1 MFNNII
7 YFIIVLLIFYIDI
20 DYPTHPP
27 ETSLSYTVGM
37 VFLGWL
43 GFLAYCRWGFQ
54 HLLGGVKEDEMRDG
68 HLAAEYQ
75 GLIFRA
81 SVLAIVLFAVDV
93 HIFSLKPWIRLI
105 PGFEHVPA
113 LQGVLGIAL
122 FLFYLCTIW
131 SVSHSSYEAIFPS
144 SIPKKSFV
152 LSHLRLNIPILFPWL
167 LLTISFDL
175 LSFTPLGGP
184 ESLLNSP
191 FGQLVSFAF
200 FLTALMVFLPELIR
214 YWWGCRPFAPS
225 ERIKELKTF
234 LREKG
239 LKYRDILS
247 WPIFEGRMLT
257 AGIMGIVPRYR
268 YILIADSLMGILSLE
283 ELKAVVAHEIGHAKY
298 RHMLYYIVLILG
310 YMILSFGLYDLFVY
324 FFSALPFFIEWIQ
337 RAEAGWP
344 TLFQLGTSLPILIS
358 IFVYFRYVIGFFM
371 RNFERQADLH
381 SAQLMDSP
389 RPVISSLE
397 KIALLSGRSRAL
409 PSWHHFSVKERVDY
423 LWQYLGEPG
432 LAKRHNRFV
441 RMSFVLYL
449 VCVIGLGFV
458 LNFSPLKQEFRYA
471 LMSRIEEQML
481 EKAPDNIVLH
491 ENLAMAYHDIGRLE
505 KAIEAY
511 ERVIALDPLR
521 AVALNNL
528 AWILVTAPDE
538 DLRDRKHALMLAKE
552 AVKLDRSPVFL
563 DTLAEAYYENGL
575 VPEAIDVI
583 KEAISIATDNR
594 DYYEGQL
601 EKFLNGE
608 DAT

>member
-7 YFIIVLLIFYIDI
+7 YFIIVLLIFYIDV
-20 DYPTHPP
+20 DYPTNPP
-27 ETSLSYTVGM
+27 ETSLSYTLGM

-43 GFLAYCRWGFQ
+43 GFLTYCRWGFQ
-54 HLLGGVKEDEMRDG
+54 HLLDRVKEDEKRDG
-68 HLAAEYQ
+68 HLTAEYQ
-75 GLIFRA
+75 RLVFRA
-81 SVLAIVLFAVDV
+81 SILAIVLFAVDV
-93 HIFSLKPWIRLI
+93 HIFSLKSWIRAI
-105 PGFEHVPA
+105 PGFEHVPT

-122 FLFYLCTIW
+122 FLFYWCTIW
-131 SVSHSSYEAIFPS
+131 FVSHSSYEAIFPS
-144 SIPKKSFV
+144 SISRKSFV

-184 ESLLNSP
+184 ESPLNSP
-191 FGQLVSFAF
+191 FGQLISFAF
-200 FLTALMVFLPELIR
+200 FLTILMVFLPELIR
-214 YWWGCRPFAPS
+214 YWWGCRPFTPS
-225 ERIKELKTF
+225 ERIRELKEF

-239 LKYRDILS
+239 LKYRDILR
-247 WPIFEGRMLT
+247 WPVFEGRMLT

-298 RHMLYYIVLILG
+298 RHLLYYIVLILG
-310 YMILSFGLYDLFVY
+310 YMILSFGLFGLFVD
-324 FFSALPFFIEWIQ
+324 FFAALPFFIEWIQ
-337 RAEAGWP
+337 RAETAWP
-344 TLFQLGTSLPILIS
+344 AVFQLGTSLPFLIS

-423 LWQYLGEPG
+423 LWRYLGEPG

-449 VCVIGLGFV
+449 VCVVGLGFV
-458 LNFSPLKQEFRYA
+458 LNFSPLKQDFRYA
-471 LMSRIEEQML
+471 LMSRIEEQVL
-481 EKAPDNIVLH
+481 AKEPDNIVLH
-491 ENLAMAYHDIGRLE
+491 ENLAMGYHSIGRLE
-505 KAIEAY
+505 KAIKAY
-511 ERVIALDPLR
+511 ERVIALDPSR
-521 AVALNNL
+521 AEALNNL

-538 DLRDRKHALMLAKE
+538 DLRDRKRGLMLAKE
-552 AVKLDRSPVFL
+552 AVKLERSPVFL

-575 VPEAIDVI
+575 VPEAIEVI
-583 KEAISIATDNR
+583 KEAISMATDNR

-601 EKFLNGE
+601 RKFE
-608 DAT
+608 AT

>member
-7 YFIIVLLIFYIDI
+7 YFIIVLLIFYIDV
-20 DYPTHPP
+20 DYPTNPP

-43 GFLAYCRWGFQ
+43 GFLTYCRWGFQ
-54 HLLGGVKEDEMRDG
+54 HLLGRVKEREKEDG
-68 HLAAEYQ
+68 RLAAEYQ
-75 GLIFRA
+75 GLVFRA
-81 SVLAIVLFAVDV
+81 SILAMVLFAVDI
-93 HIFSLKPWIRLI
+93 HIFSLKSWIRVI

-122 FLFYLCTIW
+122 YLFYLCTIW
-131 SVSHSSYEAIFPS
+131 SVSHPSYEAIFPS
-144 SIPKKSFV
+144 RIPRKSFV

-184 ESLLNSP
+184 GSLLNSP
-191 FGQLVSFAF
+191 LGQLVSFAF
-200 FLTALMVFLPELIR
+200 FLTVLMVFLPELIR

-225 ERIKELKTF
+225 ERITELKEF

-239 LKYRDILS
+239 LKYRDILR

-298 RHMLYYIVLILG
+298 RHLLYYVVLILG
-310 YMILSFGLYDLFVY
+310 YMILSFGLFDLFVY
-324 FFSALPFFIEWIQ
+324 FFAALPFFMEWIQ
-337 RAEAGWP
+337 RAESRWP
-344 TLFQLGTSLPILIS
+344 SLFQLGTSLPILIS

-389 RPVISSLE
+389 QPVISSLE
-397 KIALLSGRSRAL
+397 KIALLSGKSRAL

-423 LWQYLGEPG
+423 LRQYLDEPG

-449 VCVIGLGFV
+449 VCVVGLGFG
-458 LNFSPLKQEFRYA
+458 LNVGPVKQGFKYA
-471 LMSRIEEQML
+471 LMSRIEEQVL
-481 EKAPDNIVLH
+481 AKEPDNIVLH
-491 ENLAMAYHDIGRLE
+491 EMLAMEYHNIGRLE
-505 KAIEAY
+505 KAIRAY
-511 ERVIALDPLR
+511 ERVIALDPSR
-521 AVALNNL
+521 AEALNNL

-538 DLRDRKHALMLAKE
+538 GLRDRKRGLMLAKE
-552 AVKLDRSPVFL
+552 AVKLERSPYIL
-563 DTLAEAYYENGL
+563 DTLAEAYYQNGL

-583 KEAISIATDNR
+583 KEAISKTTDNR

-601 EKFLNGE
+601 RKFKSI
-608 DAT
+608 